1 MQKIL
6 PRYIRGI
13 LFKGTMDWT
22 NKLGNI
28 GGGLGGVSA
37 YILNV
42 NLLHVVEIGVYAL
55 VGSLIGEGVKELI
68 ILLKNKK

>member
-1 MQKIL
+1 
-6 PRYIRGI
+6 
-13 LFKGTMDWT
+13 MDWT